1 MCLLSAPLP
10 RWCPPI
16 VAAARCPS
24 SSSGQGSGGG
34 NAKIARP
41 RKSADKGT
49 TSRALADSSNIE
61 PAASSSSAPASKV
74 SAQVSVIE
82 TDETERAEAGDRGMS
97 GLFEARLDASPA
109 SSQEVGQKR
118 KSGST
123 GGCSG
128 GDGAEQSE
136 DGASEEAVEEPAAPE
151 PKRKKAAAVEKVEVP
166 TKKELNRRRK
176 VRVWWT
182 MGDGGFKRLC
192 VPAPLCPDARVFGE
206 AGGAGIWPT
215 HSIELHTKH
224 TRHTRPGPIVYS
236 TFPRHTHIH
245 PGN

>member
-1 MCLLSAPLP
+1 LP
-10 RWCPPI
+10 PP
-16 VAAARCPS
+16 VALPS
-24 SSSGQGSGGG
+24 YSSGQGSGG

-61 PAASSSSAPASKV
+61 PAASSTSAPASKV

-123 GGCSG
+123 GGGSG

-136 DGASEEAVEEPAAPE
+136 DAASAEAVEEPAAPE

-176 VRVWWT
+176 VRVWWAI
-182 MGDGGFKRLC
+182 GDGGFKRLC
-192 VPAPLCPDARVFGE
+192 VPAPLCPDFSVFG
-206 AGGAGIWPT
+206 GGRGGGGISPT

-224 TRHTRPGPIVYS
+224 TRHTRHHYLRVPSHGTH
-236 TFPRHTHIH
+236 TFIPATS
-245 PGN
+245 